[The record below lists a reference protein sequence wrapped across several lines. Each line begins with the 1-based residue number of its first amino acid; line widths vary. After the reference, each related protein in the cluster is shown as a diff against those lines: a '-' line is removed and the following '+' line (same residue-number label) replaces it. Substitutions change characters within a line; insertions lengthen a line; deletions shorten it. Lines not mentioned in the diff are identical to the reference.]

1 MPEAFLEK
9 ISMAETP
16 QANTLR
22 IESNTPPSPLKSFL
36 NKF

>member
-1 MPEAFLEK
+1 MPDTFLEK

-22 IESNTPPSPLKSFL
+22 IESNTPLPT
-36 NKF
+36 